1 MNNPSPA
8 IATLG
13 LEKIAEM
20 SEKSYWSDV
29 GKFIRRNFYFDDGL
43 TVKKK
48 YRSEAQDTG
57 RNETI
62 RQLKVTQV
70 RIK

>member
-43 TVKKK
+43 TVKKIIDL
-48 YRSEAQDTG
+48 RRRTQDAMK
-57 RNETI
+57 
-62 RQLKVTQV
+62 Q
-70 RIK
+70 